1 MSYIDR
7 TFSDISDTLT
17 PFDHWGKDRELKV
30 FTGIEGMEIYNKIL
44 LKSNTDNLVD
54 WLFEKSLIAS
64 DEQERLKEMIWS
76 EDEDNFTVAYAI
88 VEQKFK
94 ENQKS

>member
-7 TFSDISDTLT
+7 IMSDISDCLT

-30 FTGIEGMEIYNKIL
+30 FTGIEGMETYNKVL

-54 WLFEKSLIAS
+54 WLFEKSLITS

-88 VEQKFK
+88 VEQKYK
-94 ENQKS
+94 ESQKS